1 MSPALQA
8 DFLQSEPLGNEGR
21 RLSWVLRLSQGLKGS
36 IDLVATTLCLLQGKP
51 VGRLCREEEVGEIFY
66 QVILQQ
72 IVQAKRKPKKKND
85 LFSLLYFKEG
95 ENEAR
100 EVG

>member
-1 MSPALQA
+1 MIF
-8 DFLQSEPLGNEGR
+8 FLTVTFKNQLSGR
-21 RLSWVLRLSQGLKGS
+21 RDRHINNITVKHSVLSVLKEVLKTQREERLPIQE
-36 IDLVATTLCLLQGKP
+36 